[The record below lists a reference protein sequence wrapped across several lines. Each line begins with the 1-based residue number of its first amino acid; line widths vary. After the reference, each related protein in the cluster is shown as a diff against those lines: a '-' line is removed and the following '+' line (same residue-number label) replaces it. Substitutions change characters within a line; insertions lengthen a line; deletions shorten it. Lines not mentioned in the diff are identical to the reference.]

1 MKKLVSLAISL
12 IIILYFLTCSGC
24 DSEDYHFLQDQS
36 QISSIEIVS
45 IKYAYDDKT
54 DGEEILV
61 CKIENVS
68 EFLEDFCQIEL
79 DYKHPPNRNRYLQR
93 QTVVKI
99 TYNNAEY
106 EWISP
111 VGATCFRL
119 DGSDI
124 FYGSTTLDDKQ
135 FADLITKY
143 VAEDNMKLEYN
154 FLKSNTEISSIEIV
168 KLGRFD
174 EDCTV
179 SQPPEQTVVGNV
191 ENVSEFL
198 DSFSEMD
205 CYFNAKYPTSVQD
218 NSNAIKIHY
227 TFDYTEGDYE
237 LYELIDAYGQSIFGY
252 EQYFAFNGYRYF
264 DENQFSNLIEKYI
277 NKWQ

>member
-1 MKKLVSLAISL
+1 MKKLVSLTVSL
-12 IIILYFLTCSGC
+12 VIMVCFLTCSGC
-24 DSEDYHFLQDQS
+24 GSEDFHFLQDQS

-45 IKYAYDDKT
+45 IKYAYDANT

-68 EFLEDFCQIEL
+68 EFLEDFCQIEH
-79 DYKHPPNRNRYLQR
+79 DYVHPPNRNSYLQR

-111 VGATCFRL
+111 VGNTCFRL

-124 FYGSTTLDDKQ
+124 FYGSGVLDDKQ
-135 FADLITKY
+135 FAELITKY
-143 VAEDNMKLEYN
+143 VAEDNIKLEYN

-168 KLGRFD
+168 KLGEWD
-174 EDCTV
+174 EERGA
-179 SQPPEQTVVGNV
+179 QPPDQTVVGNV

-205 CYFNAKYPTSVQD
+205 CYFNAKYPTRVRD
-218 NSNAIKIHY
+218 NSIAIKINY
-227 TFDYTEGDYE
+227 TYDDYREGDYG
-237 LYELIDAYGQSIFGY
+237 LYELIDAYGQSICVY
-252 EQYFAFNGYRYF
+252 DQYFAINGYRYF
-264 DENQFSNLIEKYI
+264 DKNQFSNLIKEYI
-277 NKWQ
+277 NK